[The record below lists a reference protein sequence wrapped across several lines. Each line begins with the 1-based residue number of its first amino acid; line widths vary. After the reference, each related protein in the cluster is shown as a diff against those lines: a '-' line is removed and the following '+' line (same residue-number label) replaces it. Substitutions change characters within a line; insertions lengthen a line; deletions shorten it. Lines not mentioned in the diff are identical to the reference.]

1 MLNYTKG
8 PWRTRFW
15 EVEVSDGTLR
25 SIIARTHPLWIC
37 DEHGGDAEAN
47 ARLIAEKGGEYLL
60 QIKANQPALL
70 AQAQAL
76 NALQDTPFLSNRAK
90 PTAAVK
96 PAPCTP
102 SPSNPTPSA
111 SPTPEA

>member
-1 MLNYTKG
+1 M
-8 PWRTRFW
+8 RT
-15 EVEVSDGTLR
+15 EQTAATSVLEQLPALDGRPIT
-25 SIIARTHPLWIC
+25 A
-37 DEHGGDAEAN
+37 DALHAYKPN